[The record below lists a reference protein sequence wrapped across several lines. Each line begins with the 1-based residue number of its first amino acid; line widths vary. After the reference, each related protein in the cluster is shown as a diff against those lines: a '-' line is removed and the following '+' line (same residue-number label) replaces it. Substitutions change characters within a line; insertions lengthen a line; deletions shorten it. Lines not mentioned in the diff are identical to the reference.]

1 MNLPNNG
8 RIVLIDD
15 DAKEVQPLLNALGRL
30 PVPYIYY
37 DGSWDN
43 LPANPTGGVR
53 CVFLDIELQG
63 MEGQEPKTKASGI
76 TGILK
81 KIISDSNGPYVIIF
95 WTRHEEIIAA
105 VLENCKKSGIPPVES
120 INMEKT
126 DWMNGAGVNIDALSK
141 SLHEKLGPIG
151 AFLLYVEW
159 ENILNDS
166 CKQFVADFS
175 SLVPT
180 GNTWSRDTFFIFY
193 NLYKTFVG
201 KDTSDDKTEMFRCA
215 CHLMNRSF
223 LDTLE
228 NKTSAELKIPAG
240 SELIQGAISD
250 ETKARLNSSLF
261 IGANI
266 LGRPSTGNIY
276 PITDES
282 LLNCLKDNIFKSG
295 QEPGQI
301 KLCCVIITPE
311 CDLAQKKV
319 ITFKGPNDEEYRVHR
334 VVYGIYFPT
343 SENSKAMQNRFNSEG
358 KDAYFHIGPLW
369 YDKQRLKVVIHSST
383 IAILSA
389 DKFSEG
395 PLFRIKRDLLF
406 DLQSKIANH
415 VNRLGNY
422 QLS

>member
-1 MNLPNNG
+1 
-8 RIVLIDD
+8 
-15 DAKEVQPLLNALGRL
+15 
-30 PVPYIYY
+30 
-37 DGSWDN
+37 
-43 LPANPTGGVR
+43 
-53 CVFLDIELQG
+53 
-63 MEGQEPKTKASGI
+63 
-76 TGILK
+76 
-81 KIISDSNGPYVIIF
+81 
-95 WTRHEEIIAA
+95 
-105 VLENCKKSGIPPVES
+105 
-120 INMEKT
+120 
-126 DWMNGAGVNIDALSK
+126 MNGDGGDNINKLLKA
-141 SLHEKLGPIG
+141 LHEKLGPIG
-151 AFLLYVEW
+151 AFLLYVGW

-166 CKQFVADFS
+166 CKQFIADFS

-180 GNTWSRDTFFIFY
+180 GDNWSRDTFFVFY

-201 KDTSDDKTEMFRCA
+201 KDILDEQTEMFRCA

-228 NKTSAELKIPAG
+228 NKTSAELEIPEG

-266 LGRPSTGNIY
+266 LKRPSTGNIY
-276 PITDES
+276 PITNGS

-295 QEPGQI
+295 QEPDQI

-319 ITFKGPNDEEYRVHR
+319 ITFKGPKDEEYRVHR

-343 SENSKAMQNRFNSEG
+343 SENSKAMNYRFNSEG

-389 DKFSEG
+389 DKFSED